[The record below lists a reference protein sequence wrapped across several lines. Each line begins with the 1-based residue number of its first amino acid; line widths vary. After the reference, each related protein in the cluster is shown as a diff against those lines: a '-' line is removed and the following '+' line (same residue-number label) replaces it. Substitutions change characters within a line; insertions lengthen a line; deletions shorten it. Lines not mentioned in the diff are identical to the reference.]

1 MALKGTLIWI
11 CSLAD
16 TVCLCLLAVLS
27 LSATQHETSPHN
39 KQPQLFERLNADLKV
54 AVESGENLPATLT
67 AQQSAALLLLVR
79 NLADSL
85 HKHQLK
91 DCQGSEPKNCT
102 EAEVPKNGGL
112 ACVTVANKRYC
123 KPMCNYG
130 YDFNFLRRSRL
141 FEECSEQTGHKW
153 VTQYVGGNKLAM
165 CNEASSQISGAKSAY
180 FPKDQD
186 CLTTKSNS
194 DLQNSTLEIL
204 TRELQSQGIQG
215 DPQYHCL
222 VCG

>member
-11 CSLAD
+11 CS
-16 TVCLCLLAVLS
+16 LAVLS

-39 KQPQLFERLNADLKV
+39 KQPPLFERLYADLKV
-54 AVESGENLPATLT
+54 AAESGENLPAT
-67 AQQSAALLLLVR
+67 QQSAALLLLLR

-186 CLTTKSNS
+186 CLTTKSNN

-204 TRELQSQGIQG
+204 TTELRSQGIQG